1 MSREHPPDGSD
12 ALLVTGSSSGIG
24 RDAVLYLNGLGYS
37 VFANVRRE
45 EDGASLSASA
55 RYPERMHP
63 LVFDVTSAV
72 GVASAVGAVS
82 ATLHE
87 RGRLIGLFSNAGMG
101 AYDGDLSCEGC
112 ALDTQ
117 RRLMDVNFFG
127 AVRVIQAFLP
137 ILRESRGTVIVN
149 SAMIAHAVI
158 PFNAGYAASKCAL
171 EGWVDSLRREV
182 QPLGVRVSLIQA
194 AEIQTE
200 FLAKAKPEGIPANT
214 PYKAQYALAQMFFAK
229 QRPSTPP
236 RAAAPRRVSELV
248 ARILQ
253 QDHPR
258 TRYHVGRGA
267 KPLYL
272 LGLLP
277 DRIQDK
283 AFGKLVG
290 MASRGAQPDS

>member
-1 MSREHPPDGSD
+1 MYPLDGSN
-12 ALLVTGSSSGIG
+12 AVLVTGSSSGIG
-24 RDAVLYLNGLGYS
+24 RDAVLHLNGLGYR
-37 VFANVRRE
+37 VFANVRRA
-45 EDGASLSASA
+45 EDAASLASAA
-55 RYPERMHP
+55 RYPERLHP
-63 LVFDVTSAV
+63 LVFDVTSAP
-72 GVASAVGAVS
+72 GVAAAVETLS
-82 ATLHE
+82 ATLDQ

-112 ALDTQ
+112 SLDTQ
-117 RRLMDVNFFG
+117 RQLMEVNFFG

-137 ILRESRGTVIVN
+137 TLRASHGTVIVN

-171 EGWVDSLRREV
+171 EGWVDAMRREV

-200 FLAKAKPEGIPANT
+200 FLAKAKPEGIPT
-214 PYKAQYALAQMFFAK
+214 DSPYKAQYALGQMFFAK
-229 QRPSTPP
+229 PRPSTPP

-253 QDHPR
+253 QDRPR
-258 TRYHVGRGA
+258 PRYHVGRGA

-277 DRIQDK
+277 DRVQDK

-290 MASRGAQPDS
+290 MALRGGQPDT